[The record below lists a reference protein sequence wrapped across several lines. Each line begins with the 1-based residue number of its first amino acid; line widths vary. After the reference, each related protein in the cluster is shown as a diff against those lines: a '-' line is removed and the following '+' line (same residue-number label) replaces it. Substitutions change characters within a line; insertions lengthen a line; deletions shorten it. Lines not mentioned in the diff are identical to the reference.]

1 MDTFDDLLAP
11 IGVETFRGEHL
22 GREPL
27 HISASG
33 DVPRRG
39 LLTWDAFNALLGQ
52 TNIWDNDRL
61 QMLHRQVDVPPEQ
74 YCRKRPSTHGPVW
87 RPDPEMV
94 QLMLGAGA
102 SLLVNDMLT
111 LHAPITRAGA
121 AIGEALG
128 ANVGASVFCSFKES
142 KVLGTHYDVHDVFA
156 VQTEGEKVWNIY
168 EGRVEDPLDY
178 PPGLTNADIEK
189 SRGRLVTTI
198 TMRPGDLLYMPR
210 GVYHDAIAVDAPSLH
225 VSFTVKALTGRAL
238 LTVIDQLARDHPA
251 FRAWLPSAD
260 RDPEAFGAAVAA
272 LGPVLAEILASAEF
286 RDAAARQQHR
296 AKPVV
301 PAFALPDRPTLTLY
315 QVTGRPFPETTAVGR
330 EIHAWMTGQRR
341 FALQHLKV
349 QFDGDPAATIDAVVH
364 SAEAAGAIARM

>member
-1 MDTFDDLLAP
+1 MQTLEEILSPVSPA
-11 IGVETFRGEHL
+11 TFRAEHL
-22 GREPL
+22 GRQPL
-27 HISASG
+27 HVPAPDGSTKSA
-33 DVPRRG
+33 
-39 LLTWDAFNALLGQ
+39 LLTWAAFNALLGQ
-52 TNIWDNDRL
+52 TNLWDNDRL

-74 YCRKRPSTHGPVW
+74 YCRTRPSTHGPVW

-94 QLMLGAGA
+94 ELMLGAGA

-128 ANVGASVFCSFKES
+128 ANVGASVFCSFKEN

-178 PPGLTNADIEK
+178 PPGLTHADIEK
-189 SRGRLVTTI
+189 SRGRRVTTI
-198 TMRPGDLLYMPR
+198 MMRPGDLLYMPR

-238 LTVIDQLARDHPA
+238 LTLIDQIARDHPA

-272 LGPVLAEILASAEF
+272 LGPVLADIIASPAF
-286 RDAAARQQHR
+286 RDEAARQQHR
-296 AKPVV
+296 AKPGV
-301 PAFALPDRPTLTLY
+301 PAFALPDRPSLALY

-330 EIHAWMTGQRR
+330 EIHAWMNGQRR

-349 QFDGDPAATIDAVVH
+349 EFDGDPSTTIDAVVQA
-364 SAEAAGAIARM
+364 AEAAGAIARM